1 MTDANEGFVPAEVR
15 AVIAEL
21 DMITSQ
27 VMQGRMSLSVEELCR
42 RREAYVG
49 ELLLRHEPIVVEPEL
64 TPEQIK
70 YEAVRRLRVLGEEI
84 MAGRPDEHELI
95 DQIEQGIDQM
105 IKDDWSQ
112 EPEMP
117 EVMAALMG
125 VRVRRS

>member
-70 YEAVRRLRVLGEEI
+70 YEA
-84 MAGRPDEHELI
+84 GRPDEHELI